1 MSGYRLVMLPPQDEL
16 TRQWAERITEALPE
30 VSVVVAETDA
40 EATAAL
46 ADAEA
51 AYGTLS
57 RSQLEAAGRLRW
69 LQAPAAAPP
78 AGYFFDALVDHPVVV
93 TNFRGIYNDHVATHA
108 VAMVLALARGF
119 PRYVLG
125 QARARWDP
133 IRTAEGVVHLPEA
146 TVLVVGLG
154 GIGSEIARMMK
165 AFGTRVIATDARVT
179 DGSPLVDEVAPPAE
193 LDRLIPEADF
203 VVLTVPHTPETE
215 GMIGARRLSMMK
227 STAHLVNIGRGMTV
241 RLDDLVQS
249 LERGEIAGAGL
260 DVFEEEPLPPDH
272 PLWAMSNVLLT
283 PHVAVAGP
291 YIDERR
297 FAVLA
302 DNAARFA
309 AGEPLLNVVDKAHW
323 F

>member
-1 MSGYRLVMLPPQDEL
+1 MSGYRLVMLPPQDDL
-16 TRQWAERITEALPE
+16 TRQWADRIAEALPD
-30 VSVVVAETDA
+30 VSVVVAETDP
-40 EATAAL
+40 EATGAL

-57 RSQLEAAGRLRW
+57 RAQLAVAAELRW

-108 VAMVLALARGF
+108 VAMVLALARAF
-119 PRYVLG
+119 PRYVVG
-125 QARARWDP
+125 QAEARWDP

-154 GIGSEIARMMK
+154 GIGSEIARLMK

-179 DGSPLVDEVAPPAE
+179 NGSSVVDEVAPPAE
-193 LDRLIPEADF
+193 LERLIPEADF

-215 GMIGARRLSMMK
+215 GLIDSRRLSMMK
-227 STAHLVNIGRGMTV
+227 PTAHLVNIGRGMTV

-260 DVFEEEPLPPDH
+260 DVFEEEPLPPEH
-272 PLWAMSNVLLT
+272 PLWGMSNVLLT

-297 FAVLA
+297 FSVLA
-302 DNAARFA
+302 DNAARFW
-309 AGEPLLNVVDKAHW
+309 AGEPLLNVVDKAAW

>member
-16 TRQWAERITEALPE
+16 TRRWAEQISEGLPE
-30 VSVVVAETDA
+30 VSVVVAESDA
-40 EATAAL
+40 EAIAAL

-57 RSQLEAAGRLRW
+57 RAQLEAARRLSW

-78 AGYFFDALVDHPVVV
+78 AGFFFDALVAHPVVV

-119 PRYVLG
+119 PRYVLE
-125 QARARWDP
+125 QARGRWDP

-165 AFGTRVIATDARVT
+165 TFGSRVIATDARVT
-179 DGSPLVDEVAPPAE
+179 DGSPVVDEVAPPAE

-215 GMIGARRLSMMK
+215 GMFNARRLSMMK

-241 RLDDLVQS
+241 RLDDLVS
-249 LERGEIAGAGL
+249 ALERGEIAGAGL
-260 DVFEEEPLPPDH
+260 DVFEEEPLPTEH

-291 YIDERR
+291 YVDERR

-302 DNAARFA
+302 DNASRFG
-309 AGEPLLNVVDKAHW
+309 AGEPLLNVVDKAAW